1 MIGENKLTG
10 SVIKYAVKYN
20 VPTKETFIVTISEE
34 FVTVQQEIVVVDVNT
49 TVST

>member
-10 SVIKYAVKYN
+10 SVIKYSIKYN

-34 FVTVQQEIVVVDVNT
+34 FVAVQQEIVVVNTNT